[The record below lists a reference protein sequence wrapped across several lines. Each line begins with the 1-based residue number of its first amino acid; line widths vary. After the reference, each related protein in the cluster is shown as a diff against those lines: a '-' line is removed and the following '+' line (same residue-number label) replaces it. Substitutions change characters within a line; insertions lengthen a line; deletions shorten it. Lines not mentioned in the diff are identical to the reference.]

1 MVTHNNWSKPIA
13 YFLYFGFG
21 KKAAGTFC
29 WIMTALISPLSVSRS
44 LFPPLL
50 SLSFSPSRMVLVFI
64 CSVLCP
70 WGMLA
75 AQTFCAVCF
84 LVCVCV
90 YASVRHFLPVC
101 VWREYISR
109 ICVMKKE
116 RGECEQENEIQRE
129 VNSVRSPILV
139 PLTRLV
145 VKQASSLIWH
155 LYGEYTLSFYLSSPR
170 RRPAF
175 FPLSLWFFFPLKNAE
190 MPHECVW
197 KNEKHM
203 GSVEKLAA
211 SPQNANVGF
220 RVKHTLRDL
229 HPHKY
234 PLTYCGTHTHTI
246 NTCI

>member
-90 YASVRHFLPVC
+90 CLRKRETFSPRVC
-101 VWREYISR
+101 VKGIYFPYLCDEERAR
-109 ICVMKKE
+109 GMRAGKRDTE
-116 RGECEQENEIQRE
+116 RGELCEVSDI
-129 VNSVRSPILV
+129 SPTNPAGCETSQLSD
-139 PLTRLV
+139 LTSLRGIHSFFL
-145 VKQASSLIWH
+145 SLLSSSSSCFLPSLSLI
-155 LYGEYTLSFYLSSPR
+155 FFSP
-170 RRPAF
+170 
-175 FPLSLWFFFPLKNAE
+175 
-190 MPHECVW
+190 
-197 KNEKHM
+197 
-203 GSVEKLAA
+203 
-211 SPQNANVGF
+211 
-220 RVKHTLRDL
+220 
-229 HPHKY
+229 
-234 PLTYCGTHTHTI
+234 
-246 NTCI
+246 